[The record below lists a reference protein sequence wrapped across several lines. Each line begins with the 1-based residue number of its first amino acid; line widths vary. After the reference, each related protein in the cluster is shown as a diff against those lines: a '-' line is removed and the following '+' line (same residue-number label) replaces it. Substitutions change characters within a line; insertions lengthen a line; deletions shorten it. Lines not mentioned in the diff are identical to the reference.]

1 MALLLECMHGRPRPQ
16 ARSGICLFLISY
28 FSILPNSYPYNLRR
42 QALELEPTAC
52 AEEEERSSSLA
63 ADLNREAHDAA
74 LGLVADSARQRYESR
89 GRRLRFPPDRRA
101 PGGTRRREPRGHPAA
116 ASHARSRLPALCAG
130 GSALRARLAAPGR
143 QPVLRA
149 LRAVRGR
156 CLVWPQ
162 ASARRRIC
170 PAKAQLQS
178 ACSAAARACSHIPTR
193 TVATRTPGARPSAA
207 RALSPRTVVSCRML
221 PTRLSPLPRLAPQG
235 CDARGRHAG
244 AVGGAAPAGGG
255 RRRARACRGVHSPTS
270 CLWCDWKHR
279 RQQA

>member
-42 QALELEPTAC
+42 QALELEPTAG

-143 QPVLRA
+143 QPVL
-149 LRAVRGR
+149 
-156 CLVWPQ
+156 
-162 ASARRRIC
+162 SARPVPGLAAGERAAAYLPCKGSATVCMQCRC
-170 PAKAQLQS
+170 QGVQPHTHKNSCNTYAWGPPFCS
-178 ACSAAARACSHIPTR
+178 ACAVAEDRRQLSHAADAAE
-193 TVATRTPGARPSAA
+193 PSAA
-207 RALSPRTVVSCRML
+207 PRA
-221 PTRLSPLPRLAPQG
+221 
-235 CDARGRHAG
+235 AG
-244 AVGGAAPAGGG
+244 M
-255 RRRARACRGVHSPTS
+255 
-270 CLWCDWKHR
+270 
-279 RQQA
+279 